1 MREEDESPNDRNDR
15 GVYVPSR
22 MEAIPQPINSGI
34 RKATAWYN
42 SHISLSRPPVRGQA
56 KPVLPDV
63 VLLTD
68 DAANRQ
74 KAEKEG
80 IKCMSGT
87 WSTIH
92 AKHAASPNAAFS
104 VRRYI
109 EGTKDSGKLLDLLST
124 AGSDDIEP
132 TKAVA
137 ARQSLYPDVC
147 DLTCR
152 F

>member
-1 MREEDESPNDRNDR
+1 MES
-15 GVYVPSR
+15 
-22 MEAIPQPINSGI
+22 IPHPVNSGI
-34 RKATAWYN
+34 RKATTWYN

-87 WSTIH
+87 WAIH
-92 AKHAASPNAAFS
+92 AKHAAGLNATFQCGGMLKAPKTPGS
-104 VRRYI
+104 YSTCSLQQGPTTSNRR
-109 EGTKDSGKLLDLLST
+109 KLWLLANPCT
-124 AGSDDIEP
+124 QMYVI
-132 TKAVA
+132 
-137 ARQSLYPDVC
+137 
-147 DLTCR
+147 
-152 F
+152 